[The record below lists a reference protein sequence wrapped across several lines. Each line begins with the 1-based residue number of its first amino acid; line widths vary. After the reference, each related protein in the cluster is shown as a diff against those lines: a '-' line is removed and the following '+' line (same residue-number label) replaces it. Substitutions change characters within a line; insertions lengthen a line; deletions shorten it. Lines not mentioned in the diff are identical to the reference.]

1 MKLSFAVFATAT
13 WLLHVTLA
21 AAQREGADAQQNLN
35 ALGGAGSNLVR
46 TFDTRYDGIR
56 GTPFLLPYWC
66 STEVIFK
73 DGRRFSEVPLKYDV
87 YQNQIVFK
95 RPQGDSVILNAAP
108 VSHFTMQDI
117 LTGKSYLFKRFSLS
131 PADQARLKD
140 RFLQVIQEGSTS
152 LVVSRSKAIVKADYK
167 GGYNAGRP
175 YDELVDDTQY
185 YLLRPDGSL
194 AGIRLNRK
202 SVLEAFTRNQA
213 EIKTYAQQEN
223 IDFKNEDAV
232 GKLVAYAN
240 SLN

>member
-1 MKLSFAVFATAT
+1 MKLPFAVFATCIR
-13 WLLHVTLA
+13 LLNVTLA
-21 AAQREGADAQQNLN
+21 TAQREGADAQQNLD

-66 STEVIFK
+66 STEVVFK
-73 DGRRFSEVPLKYDV
+73 DGRRFSTVPLKYDV
-87 YQNQIVFK
+87 YQNQVVIK

-108 VSHFTMQDI
+108 VSYFTMQDI
-117 LTGKSYLFKRFSLS
+117 ITGKSYVFRKFLL
-131 PADQARLKD
+131 PPGDQAQLKD
-140 RFLQVIQEGSTS
+140 KFLQVIQEGSTS

-175 YDELVDDTQY
+175 YDELIDDTQY

-202 SVLEAFTRNQA
+202 SVLEAFTKHQA
-213 EIKTYAQQEN
+213 EIKAYAQQEN
-223 IDFKNEDAV
+223 IDFKNVNAV